1 MTPRQGVAEVQL
13 LGALRRPLRQRYDGR
28 RRPPARGRHG
38 RGSRRPPTAGSAV
51 IIVHRRRRG
60 RRTVHRRRRGTVRH
74 DGRRPPSAGCR
85 RRRLRRLGRPPAR
98 LVARG
103 TPEGHDRLGLGRL
116 RRAVGPRPPAQV
128 AVPILDPTP
137 LAPAR
142 VQFGS
147 RLLCAFRLR
156 RGGREAQR
164 QSAQEDRRGPVSS
177 SSIGP
182 PSIPPAAT
190 SIHYSP
196 SISRG
201 IPPSSSASAR
211 SIIRPTYRLGRQP
224 AGARVERLGSPRRF
238 AVVARAALGT
248 GGVRSPHP
256 SPSIPHLDR
265 SRVFFSSP
273 GLTDA
278 AMAAAL
284 GDRRH
289 VYFSIERLVDRRP
302 IELIESLSLPPG
314 DSFFKRPAVRLTP
327 FQLGWRPKG
336 EEGGQRRSSPSHR
349 RPITA
354 HSAPL
359 PFIVD

>member
-1 MTPRQGVAEVQL
+1 MQL

-201 IPPSSSASAR
+201 IPPPPPPPGHCIVR
-211 SIIRPTYRLGRQP
+211 LEDRLVRRPT
-224 AGARVERLGSPRRF
+224 GARVERLGAPSRLA

-248 GGVRSPHP
+248 GWVRSPHP